1 MGFYVIKDGGRCF
14 LPVTF
19 WVIWWHP
26 QKLTHCHIVRP
37 QAFLVPSY
45 QFSTRCVIEM
55 GKCHC
60 LNLRDKLPNLD
71 SMQGNTNHKGSLYS
85 KNWIRTFTHVHKQV
99 SIEFLFRGKG
109 NIEKLVKS
117 LMQRHGKKIKKI
129 RPSIVQRTPA
139 IKSFNFLAKRTVGG
153 CHATI
158 TTHPWWRHHV
168 NLALSTQ
175 VYKS

>member
-1 MGFYVIKDGGRCF
+1 MVRCF
-14 LPVTF
+14 GDNSWHKIASLPTS
-19 WVIWWHP
+19 
-26 QKLTHCHIVRP
+26 IVHD
-37 QAFLVPSY
+37 VW
-45 QFSTRCVIEM
+45 FS
-55 GKCHC
+55 
-60 LNLRDKLPNLD
+60 LPW
-71 SMQGNTNHKGSLYS
+71 KG
-85 KNWIRTFTHVHKQV
+85 V

-158 TTHPWWRHHV
+158 TTHP
-168 NLALSTQ
+168 
-175 VYKS
+175 